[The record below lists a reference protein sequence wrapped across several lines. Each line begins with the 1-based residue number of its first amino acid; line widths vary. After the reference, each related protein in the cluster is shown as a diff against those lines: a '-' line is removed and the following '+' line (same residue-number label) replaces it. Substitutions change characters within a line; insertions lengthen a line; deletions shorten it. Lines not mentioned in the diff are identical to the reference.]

1 MKKYEAGKCDVAVIG
16 AGHAGI
22 EAAMAAAKL
31 GMSVICFSINL
42 DSVGNLPC
50 NPSIGGTAK
59 AQLVRELDALGGV
72 MARVADRAAIQ
83 YRTLNTGK
91 GPAVRSTRTQID
103 RRRYQELMK
112 HELEL
117 QENLRLI
124 QTEIV
129 EIECED
135 GKLKSVI
142 SSGGGVY
149 ACRALIIASGTF
161 LGGVITIGENRTES
175 GPDGLK
181 PAAELAESLKHLGV
195 PLRRF
200 KTGTPPRINRRSVN
214 FDVMEVQRGDSEP
227 KPFSYSTKFKLNNDA
242 LCYLTYTNERT
253 HEILRD
259 NISRSPIY
267 SGVIEGVGPR
277 YCPSIETKIMVFP
290 DKKRHQVFLEPMGEN
305 TEELYVQGMSSS
317 MPEEVQLRALRSIK
331 GLEKAE
337 ISRFGYAIEYYCIDP
352 RELYP
357 TMELKSIKNIYG
369 AGQFNGSSGY
379 EEAAVQGFVAGVNAA
394 RKIKGEEP
402 FVLARSDGYIGILI
416 DDLCTK
422 GTPEPYR
429 MLTSRSEYRLVHRQD
444 NADIRLREKGFGI
457 GLVSGEELKETLKK
471 YKEVEKETAR
481 LEKLHIGP
489 TKELEELLESFNEKL
504 PPSGVSLA
512 DLVRRPRVTYGSLEP
527 FDPDRPR
534 LSEEITEQIE
544 INLKYDGYIRRQ
556 LRQIE
561 EFKKAEGRVLPDN
574 IDYSEVKGMRTEAIE
589 KLSRIRPGNIGM
601 ASRVSGVSPAD
612 MTALMLYLERRERGI

>member
-1 MKKYEAGKCDVAVIG
+1 MKKYEAGKCDIAVIG

-22 EAAMAAAKL
+22 EAAIASAKL

-59 AQLVRELDALGGV
+59 AQLVRELDALGGC
-72 MARVADRAAIQ
+72 MAKIADRAAIQ
-83 YRTLNTGK
+83 YRALNTGK
-91 GPAVRSTRTQID
+91 GPAVRSTRTQTD

-117 QENLRLI
+117 QENLRLV
-124 QTEIV
+124 QAEIV
-129 EIECED
+129 GVESEN
-135 GKLKSVI
+135 GRVKAVV

-149 ACRALIIASGTF
+149 ACRALVIASGTF
-161 LGGVITIGENRTES
+161 LGGVITAGESRIKS
-175 GPDGLK
+175 GPDGLR
-181 PAAELAESLKHLGV
+181 PASMLSESLRVLGL

-200 KTGTPPRINRRSVN
+200 KTGTPPRINGRSVN
-214 FDVMEVQRGDSEP
+214 FELMELQAGDRDP
-227 KPFSYSTKFKLNNDA
+227 APFSFSTDFKPKNSA

-253 HEILRD
+253 HEILRE

-290 DKKRHQVFLEPMGEN
+290 DKKRHQVFIEPTGEN

-317 MPEEVQLRALRSIK
+317 MPEEVQLKAIRSIR
-331 GLEKAE
+331 GLERAE
-337 ISRFGYAIEYYCIDP
+337 ISRFGYAIEYDCIDP
-352 RELYP
+352 TELYP
-357 TMELKSIKNIYG
+357 TMELKSIGGIYG

-379 EEAAVQGFVAGVNAA
+379 EEAAAQGFVAGVNAA
-394 RKIKGEEP
+394 RALKGETP
-402 FVLARSDGYIGILI
+402 FILERSDGYIGILI

-429 MLTSRSEYRLVHRQD
+429 MLTSRSEYRLIHRQD
-444 NADIRLREKGFGI
+444 NADIRLREKGYEL
-457 GLVSGEELKETLKK
+457 GLVSRAELDETLGKYELVKKET
-471 YKEVEKETAR
+471 ER
-481 LEKLHIGP
+481 LEKTHIGP
-489 TKELEELLESFNEKL
+489 TEELGELLRSFDEKL

-512 DLVRRPRVTYGSLEP
+512 GLLRRPKVSYGSLEP
-527 FDPDRPR
+527 FDRERPE
-534 LSEEITEQIE
+534 LGKEIIEQVE
-544 INLKYDGYIRRQ
+544 INIKYEGYIKRQ
-556 LRQIE
+556 LKQIE
-561 EFKKAEGRVLPDN
+561 EFKKSEGRALPEN
-574 IDYSEVKGMRTEAIE
+574 LDYREIRGMRTEAIE

-612 MTALMLYLERRERGI
+612 MAALMLHLEKRERGL

>member
-1 MKKYEAGKCDVAVIG
+1 MKKYEAGKCDIAVIG

-22 EAAMAAAKL
+22 EAAIAAARL

-59 AQLVRELDALGGV
+59 AQLVRELDALGGR
-72 MARVADRAAIQ
+72 MAKIADRAAIQ
-83 YRTLNTGK
+83 YRALNTGK
-91 GPAVRSTRTQID
+91 GPAVRSTRTQTD

-112 HELEL
+112 HELEQ

-129 EIECED
+129 EVECED
-135 GKLKSVI
+135 GKLSAVI

-149 ACRALIIASGTF
+149 SCRALIIASGTF
-161 LGGVITIGENRTES
+161 LGGVITVGESRIES

-181 PAAELAESLKHLGV
+181 PATELSKSLESLGLS
-195 PLRRF
+195 LRRF

-214 FDVMEVQRGDSEP
+214 FELMEVQEGDSDP
-227 KPFSYSTKFKLNNDA
+227 IPFSYSTDFEPNNTA
-242 LCYLTYTNERT
+242 LCHLTYTNEKT
-253 HEILRD
+253 HEILRE
-259 NISRSPIY
+259 NISLSPIY

-317 MPEEVQLRALRSIK
+317 MPEEVQLRAMKSIR
-331 GLEKAE
+331 GLEQVE
-337 ISRFGYAIEYYCIDP
+337 ISRFGYAIEYDCIDP

-357 TMELKSIKNIYG
+357 TMELKAIENIYG

-394 RKIKGEEP
+394 RKLKGEEP
-402 FVLARSDGYIGILI
+402 FILERSDGYIGILI

-429 MLTSRSEYRLVHRQD
+429 MLTSRSEYRLIHRQD
-444 NADIRLREKGFGI
+444 NADIRMREKGYKL
-457 GLVSGEELKETLKK
+457 GLVSLEELNETLEK
-471 YKEVEKETAR
+471 YKQVDEEIAR
-481 LEKLHIGP
+481 LEKHHIGP
-489 TKELEELLESFNEKL
+489 TKELEELLDTFDEKL
-504 PPSGVSLA
+504 PPSGISLA
-512 DLVRRPRVTYGSLEP
+512 SLIRRPRVTYESLAP
-527 FDPDRPR
+527 FDPERPQ
-534 LSEEITEQIE
+534 LSKEIIEQVE
-544 INLKYDGYIRRQ
+544 INIKYEGYIKRQ
-556 LRQIE
+556 LKQIE
-561 EFKKAEGRVLPDN
+561 EFKKSEGRALPEN
-574 IDYSEVKGMRTEAIE
+574 LDYSEIKGMRTEAIE
-589 KLSRIRPGNIGM
+589 KLSHIRPNNIGM

-612 MTALMLYLERRERGI
+612 MAALMLHLERRARGI